1 METRRILCDFYAEH
15 LHTLK
20 RLACPLINTAFAT
33 TQHRSAS
40 FYESMSWF
48 MFTLDIFAVRY
59 SSISALRRAA
69 KVHCVIKFSA
79 LAGTIQ
85 AEQPRATDAAMA

>member
-1 METRRILCDFYAEH
+1 MEIRILCDLHAEH

-20 RLACPLINTAFAT
+20 CLAYPLMNTAFAT

-40 FYESMSWF
+40 LYESMIWF
-48 MFTLDIFAVRY
+48 MFTLDIFAVHY
-59 SSISALRRAA
+59 SRINALRRAA
-69 KVHCVIKFSA
+69 KVYCVIKRSA

-85 AEQPRATDAAMA
+85 AKQTRAADAAMA

>member
-1 METRRILCDFYAEH
+1 MKMRRILCDLPAEH

-20 RLACPLINTAFAT
+20 RLACPLMNTAFAT
-33 TQHRSAS
+33 SKHRSAS
-40 FYESMSWF
+40 FDESMVWF

-59 SSISALRRAA
+59 SRLNALRRAA
-69 KVHCVIKFSA
+69 KVHSVINLSA

-85 AEQPRATDAAMA
+85 AEQPRAADATMA